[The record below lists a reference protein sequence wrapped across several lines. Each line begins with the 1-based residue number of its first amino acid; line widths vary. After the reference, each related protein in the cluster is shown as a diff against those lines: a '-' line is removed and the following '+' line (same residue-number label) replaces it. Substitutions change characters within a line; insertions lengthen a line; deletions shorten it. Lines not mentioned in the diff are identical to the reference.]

1 MKEDSKIAEGSWVV
15 LLEYAVKKGISIST
29 LRRRIRANKIKYQLQ
44 DGKYYIW
51 DDGSFPL
58 EDSQKII
65 SDLKEQIADLKTLV
79 QVLETKDTSGN

>member
-1 MKEDSKIAEGSWVV
+1 MVMEKQGYWVP

-29 LRRRIRANKIKYQLQ
+29 LRRRIRANKIKFQLQ
-44 DGKYYIW
+44 EGKYILF

-58 EDSQKII
+58 EDHEKVI

-79 QVLETKDTSGN
+79 KVLESKIS

>member
-1 MKEDSKIAEGSWVV
+1 MNNHSKMTEGCWVP

-44 DGKYYIW
+44 EGKYFIF

-58 EDSQKII
+58 EDHEKVI
-65 SDLKEQIADLKTLV
+65 SDLREQVADLKTLV
-79 QVLETKDTSGN
+79 KILESQ